1 MIHDQNKILFIHIP
15 KTGGSSIEKLFF
27 EDADTKSV
35 PHKHKTLTNILNKFP
50 RTKNY
55 FKFTFVRNPWDI
67 TYSMYRW
74 AFKRPT
80 FKKTYP
86 KLVGMTFDQWIK
98 SDYFKSPVLRYIN
111 IGINGGDDGSYFDWF
126 VDKKKRSEIDYIGKF
141 EYLQEDFNK
150 ICDLAKLERKE
161 LPWVNKSNMNGES
174 YRDQYSEQ
182 AIQIVRKK
190 YEREIEF
197 FGYEF

>member
-1 MIHDQNKILFIHIP
+1 M
-15 KTGGSSIEKLFF
+15 
-27 EDADTKSV
+27 

-55 FKFTFVRNPWDI
+55 FKFTFVRNPWDL

-126 VDKKKRSEIDYIGKF
+126 VDKKRDQRLTLLENLSSE
-141 EYLQEDFNK
+141 EDFNK
-150 ICDLAKLERKE
+150 ICDLAKLKRKE
-161 LPWVNKSNMNGES
+161 LPWVNKSNMNGEN

-182 AIQIVRKK
+182 AIQIVRKNMK
-190 YEREIEF
+190 EKSNF